1 MTLLHEIFT
10 RTGRTPDEILAKS
23 DTVRLFCYQSI
34 IETIKNDK
42 NADTDMVKLI
52 SKIFGRKK

>member
-1 MTLLHEIFT
+1 MTLLHEIFS

-23 DTVRLFCYQSI
+23 ETVRLFCYRSI

-42 NADTDMVKLI
+42 NSDADRIKLI
-52 SKIFGRKK
+52 SKIFGGKK